1 MRYAKMFLLLC
12 VAILGAA
19 VMTGCNI
26 AFFDA
31 TQINDVEFIRAVGID
46 KAPEGKIR
54 FTIATQRIV
63 TGGERG
69 GSEQKLSEIMYSEGR
84 TGFEAAR
91 NFWAYSEKRPFFGHL
106 EYILIGEEAAK
117 DGILKYLDFFTRDPE
132 DRLNLNVFVVKGTDA
147 GEMVRQGNT
156 RDKFVF
162 DRLEGIKE
170 HYWGLSMI
178 NRVDLMEIMYIL
190 DTEYLS
196 LYIPCVKLTEKT
208 ENSDGHNEGMDI
220 ALEGFAIFEGDRLAG
235 YLEREMARG
244 LSFLRNMA
252 KSGVLNVRAR
262 NGSMVALELISSN
275 RKMKPELMD
284 GELRVAIEIDLKCN
298 IAEIQSS
305 EGVFDHESLRYL
317 EEQSNQL
324 IMDEVMKVIEFAREK
339 RLDCFAAGDAVMH
352 KYPCKWEDYLEKNW
366 RDIFSEID
374 FEVTV
379 RTNVSR
385 TYDIKQPIG
394 AKDIK

>member
-1 MRYAKMFLLLC
+1 MFLLLC

-117 DGILKYLDFFTRDPE
+117 DGILKHLDFFTRDPE

>member
-1 MRYAKMFLLLC
+1 MRYAKAVTLLC
-12 VAILGAA
+12 FSIIGSI
-19 VMTGCNI
+19 VMTGCKI
-26 AFFDA
+26 VFPSP
-31 TQINDVEFIRAVGID
+31 TQIQDIEFIRAVGID
-46 KAPEGKIR
+46 KAPGDKVKL
-54 FTIATQRIV
+54 TIATQRIV
-63 TGGERG
+63 SGGGGG
-69 GSEQKLSEIMYSEGR
+69 GSEQKISEIVRSEGR

-91 NFWAYSEKRPFFGHL
+91 NFWGYSEKRPFFGHL

>member
-1 MRYAKMFLLLC
+1 VRYAKMFLLLC

-69 GSEQKLSEIMYSEGR
+69 GPEQKLSEIMYSEGR

>member
-1 MRYAKMFLLLC
+1 MFLLLC

-69 GSEQKLSEIMYSEGR
+69 GPEQKLSEIMYSEGR

-91 NFWAYSEKRPFFGHL
+91 NFWAYFEKRPFFGHL

>member
-1 MRYAKMFLLLC
+1 MFLLLC

-69 GSEQKLSEIMYSEGR
+69 GPEQKLSEIMYSEGR

>member
-69 GSEQKLSEIMYSEGR
+69 GPEQKLSEIMYSEGR

>member
-1 MRYAKMFLLLC
+1 MFLLLC

-91 NFWAYSEKRPFFGHL
+91 NFWAYFEKRPFFGHL

>member
-69 GSEQKLSEIMYSEGR
+69 GPEQKLSEIMYSEGR

-117 DGILKYLDFFTRDPE
+117 DGILKHLDFFTRDPE

>member
-91 NFWAYSEKRPFFGHL
+91 NFWAYFEKRPFFGHL

>member
-31 TQINDVEFIRAVGID
+31 TQINDVEFIRAVGFD

-69 GSEQKLSEIMYSEGR
+69 GPEQKLSEIMYSEGR

-91 NFWAYSEKRPFFGHL
+91 NFWAYFEKRPFFGHL

>member
-69 GSEQKLSEIMYSEGR
+69 GPEQKLSEIMYSEGR

-91 NFWAYSEKRPFFGHL
+91 NFWAYFEKRPFFGHL

>member
-1 MRYAKMFLLLC
+1 
-12 VAILGAA
+12 
-19 VMTGCNI
+19 MTGCNI

-91 NFWAYSEKRPFFGHL
+91 NFWAYFEKRPFFGHL

>member
-1 MRYAKMFLLLC
+1 MFLLLC

>member
-1 MRYAKMFLLLC
+1 MFLLLC

-91 NFWAYSEKRPFFGHL
+91 NFWAYFEKRPFFGHL

-117 DGILKYLDFFTRDPE
+117 DGILKHLDFFTRDPE